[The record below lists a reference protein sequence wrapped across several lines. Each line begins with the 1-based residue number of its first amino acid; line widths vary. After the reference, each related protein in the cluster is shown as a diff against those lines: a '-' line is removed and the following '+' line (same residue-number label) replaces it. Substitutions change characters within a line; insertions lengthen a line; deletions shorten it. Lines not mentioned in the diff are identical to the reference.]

1 MVCRVSLIPALTASG
16 DSLASLFKP
25 VQPPTAFEQTV
36 ERLATAIKLG
46 FLPPGGQLPPE
57 RELAKQL
64 EISRTTLRQ
73 ALTALTQSGL
83 VTTSRGRR
91 GGTFV
96 ADPLPLPPRP
106 RRIFQPDELRAFLD
120 HRLAIE
126 TGVAIRAAERALDE
140 DIEVLVALTDEMDDA
155 VEFETYRH
163 ADLRFHIGLAEAA
176 HSPRLVEAMGEVQRE
191 LDEVIDLVPHPA
203 EVLERSNDQHR
214 ALIALLRKHDADG
227 ASKLI
232 REHVE
237 GTEYF
242 LAGMLP
248 AAAAKKPRRKAATR

>member
-1 MVCRVSLIPALTASG
+1 LTASG
-16 DSLASLFKP
+16 DPLAPLFKP

-57 RELAKQL
+57 RELARQL

-96 ADPLPLPPRP
+96 ADPLPLAPRP
-106 RRIFQPDELRAFLD
+106 RRVFDEDELHAFLD
-120 HRLAIE
+120 HRLAVE
-126 TGVAIRAAERALDE
+126 MGVAVRAAERAVPA
-140 DIEVLVALTDEMDDA
+140 DIDALVGLTEQMDGFD
-155 VEFETYRH
+155 EFEEYRQ
-163 ADLRFHIGLAEAA
+163 ADLRFHMGLAEAA
-176 HSPRLVEAMGEVQRE
+176 HSPRLVEAMAEVQRE
-191 LDEVIDLVPHPA
+191 LDEVIELVPHPQ
-203 EVLERSNDQHR
+203 EVLQRSNEQHR
-214 ALIALLRKHDADG
+214 ALIALLRKGDAVG
-227 ASKLI
+227 AAKLI

-248 AAAAKKPRRKAATR
+248 KAEPKKARKAAR

>member
-1 MVCRVSLIPALTASG
+1 MTAPG
-16 DSLASLFKP
+16 DPLASLFKP

-91 GGTFV
+91 GGTCV
-96 ADPLPLPPRP
+96 ADPLPVEPRP
-106 RRIFQPDELRAFLD
+106 RRVFDPDELRAFLD

-126 TGVAIRAAERALDE
+126 TGVAIRAAERAVPE
-140 DIEVLVALTDEMDDA
+140 DLEQLAAFAEEMDTA
-155 VEFETYRH
+155 EEFESYRS
-163 ADLRFHIGLAEAA
+163 ADLRFHIALAEAT
-176 HSPRLVEAMGEVQRE
+176 HSPRLVEAMAEIQRE
-191 LDEVIDLVPHPA
+191 LDEVIELVPHPQ
-203 EVLERSNDQHR
+203 EVLRRSNEQHH
-214 ALIALLRKHDADG
+214 ALIALLRKQDADG

-248 AAAAKKPRRKAATR
+248 R

>member
-1 MVCRVSLIPALTASG
+1 MTVSG
-16 DSLASLFKP
+16 DSLTSLFKP

-57 RELAKQL
+57 RELARQL

-106 RRIFQPDELRAFLD
+106 RRVFSEDELHAFLD

-126 TGVAIRAAERALDE
+126 MGVAIRAAERVQAE
-140 DIEVLVALTDEMDDA
+140 DLVVLTELADTMA
-155 VEFETYRH
+155 AATEFESYRQ
-163 ADLRFHIGLAEAA
+163 ADLRFHLALADAA
-176 HSPRLVEAMGEVQRE
+176 HSPRLVEAMAEVQSE
-191 LDEVIDLVPHPA
+191 LDEVIELVPHPQ
-203 EVLERSNDQHR
+203 EVLKRSNDQHR
-214 ALIALLRKHDADG
+214 ELIELLRKGDADG
-227 ASKLI
+227 AARAI
-232 REHVE
+232 RKHVE

-248 AAAAKKPRRKAATR
+248 AESAGQIASK

>member
-1 MVCRVSLIPALTASG
+1 MVWRVSLNPGLSVSG
-16 DSLASLFKP
+16 NQLASLFKP

-57 RELAKQL
+57 RELARKL

-96 ADPLPLPPRP
+96 ADPLPLAPRP
-106 RRIFQPDELRAFLD
+106 RRVFAEDELKAFLD

-126 TGVAIRAAERALDE
+126 TGVAIRAAERCEPADLE
-140 DIEVLVALTDEMDDA
+140 TLIGFADEMDEA
-155 VEFETYRH
+155 AEFETYRQ
-163 ADLRFHIGLAEAA
+163 ADLRFHMGLAEAA
-176 HSPRLVEAMGEVQRE
+176 HSPRLMAAMAEIQSE
-191 LDEVIDLVPHPA
+191 LDEVIELVPHPQA
-203 EVLERSNDQHR
+203 VLQRSNDQHR
-214 ALIALLRKHDADG
+214 ALIALLRRGDADG

-242 LAGMLP
+242 LAG
-248 AAAAKKPRRKAATR
+248 

>member
-1 MVCRVSLIPALTASG
+1 VTVSG
-16 DSLASLFKP
+16 DPLASLFKP

-57 RELAKQL
+57 RELARQL

-106 RRIFQPDELRAFLD
+106 RRVFDEDELRAFLD
-120 HRLAIE
+120 LRLAIE
-126 TGVAIRAAERALDE
+126 MGVAIRAAERAVPADLDA
-140 DIEVLVALTDEMDDA
+140 LVGLADDMAHA
-155 VEFETYRH
+155 VEFETYRQ
-163 ADLRFHIGLAEAA
+163 ADLRFHLGVAEAS
-176 HSPRLVEAMGEVQRE
+176 HSPRLVEAMAEVQSE
-191 LDEVIDLVPHPA
+191 LDEVIELVPHPQ
-203 EVLERSNDQHR
+203 EVLQRSNDQHR
-214 ALIALLRKHDADG
+214 ALIELLRKGDADG
-227 ASKLI
+227 AAKAI
-232 REHVE
+232 RKHVE

-248 AAAAKKPRRKAATR
+248 AEAKKARS

>member
-1 MVCRVSLIPALTASG
+1 LTVPG
-16 DSLASLFKP
+16 DPLTSLFKP

-46 FLPPGGQLPPE
+46 LLSPGSQLPPE
-57 RELAKQL
+57 RELARQL

-106 RRIFQPDELRAFLD
+106 RRVFDQDELRAFLD

-126 TGVAIRAAERALDE
+126 IGIVIRAAERAEPEDLDALVGLADDMDEASE
-140 DIEVLVALTDEMDDA
+140 D
-155 VEFETYRH
+155 FESYRQ
-163 ADLRFHIGLAEAA
+163 ADLRFHMQLGEAA
-176 HSPRLVEAMGEVQRE
+176 HSPRLAEAMAEVQAE
-191 LDEVIDLVPHPA
+191 LDEVIEMVPHPQ
-203 EVLERSNDQHR
+203 EVLQRSNDQHR
-214 ALIALLRKHDADG
+214 ALIALLRKRDADN
-227 ASKLI
+227 AAKLI
-232 REHVE
+232 RDHVE

-248 AAAAKKPRRKAATR
+248 S

>member
-1 MVCRVSLIPALTASG
+1 MVWRVSLNPALSVSG
-16 DSLASLFKP
+16 DQLASLFKP

-57 RELAKQL
+57 RELARQL

-106 RRIFQPDELRAFLD
+106 RRVFDEDELRAFLD
-120 HRLAIE
+120 HRLAVGA
-126 TGVAIRAAERALDE
+126 GVTIRAAERAVPAALDT
-140 DIEVLVALTDEMDDA
+140 LVGLTDEMDESTN
-155 VEFETYRH
+155 EFERYRQ
-163 ADLRFHIGLAEAA
+163 ADLRFHMGLAE
-176 HSPRLVEAMGEVQRE
+176 
-191 LDEVIDLVPHPA
+191 
-203 EVLERSNDQHR
+203 
-214 ALIALLRKHDADG
+214 
-227 ASKLI
+227 
-232 REHVE
+232 
-237 GTEYF
+237 
-242 LAGMLP
+242 
-248 AAAAKKPRRKAATR
+248 

>member
-1 MVCRVSLIPALTASG
+1 LTVSG
-16 DSLASLFKP
+16 DPLASLFKP

-57 RELAKQL
+57 RELARQL

-106 RRIFQPDELRAFLD
+106 RRVFDEAELRAFLD

-126 TGVAIRAAERALDE
+126 TGVAIRAAERAVPADLE
-140 DIEVLVALTDEMDDA
+140 ALEGLTDEMA
-155 VEFETYRH
+155 NAREFESYRQ
-163 ADLRFHIGLAEAA
+163 ADLRFHMALAEAA
-176 HSPRLVEAMGEVQRE
+176 HSPKLLESMAEVQSE
-191 LDEVIDLVPHPA
+191 LDEVIELVPHPQ
-203 EVLERSNDQHR
+203 EVLQRSNAQHR
-214 ALIALLRKHDADG
+214 QLIELLRKGDADG
-227 ASKLI
+227 AAKAI
-232 REHVE
+232 RKHVE

-248 AAAAKKPRRKAATR
+248 S

>member
-1 MVCRVSLIPALTASG
+1 MVWRVSLSLALTVSS
-16 DSLASLFKP
+16 DPLASLFKP

-46 FLPPGGQLPPE
+46 FLAPGSQLPPE
-57 RELAKQL
+57 RELARQL

-106 RRIFQPDELRAFLD
+106 RRVFAEDELRAFMD

-126 TGVAIRAAERALDE
+126 TGVAIRAAERAQPENLE
-140 DIEVLVALTDEMDDA
+140 LLEALADEMDDA
-155 VEFETYRH
+155 SEFEQYRQ
-163 ADLRFHIGLAEAA
+163 ADLRFHMGLAEAA
-176 HSPRLVEAMGEVQRE
+176 HSSRLLESMAEVQSE
-191 LDEVIDLVPHPA
+191 LDEVIGLVPHPQ
-203 EVLERSNDQHR
+203 EVLRRANNQHR
-214 ALIALLRKHDADG
+214 ELIELLRAHDADG
-227 ASKLI
+227 AAKAI
-232 REHVE
+232 RTHVE
-237 GTEYF
+237 GLEYF
-242 LAGMLP
+242 VAGMLP
-248 AAAAKKPRRKAATR
+248 S

>member
-1 MVCRVSLIPALTASG
+1 RLNGEMSALVYRHCQDWARRAAIDASGPRTRNPHYVRTKWWRGNGLRVSLNRGLTVSG
-16 DSLASLFKP
+16 DPLASLFKP

-57 RELAKQL
+57 RELARQL

-73 ALTALTQSGL
+73 SLTALTQSVL

-106 RRIFQPDELRAFLD
+106 RRVFAEDELKAFLD

-126 TGVAIRAAERALDE
+126 TGVAIRGAERCEPADLETLIGFADELDE
-140 DIEVLVALTDEMDDA
+140 AA
-155 VEFETYRH
+155 EFETYRQ
-163 ADLRFHIGLAEAA
+163 ADLRFH
-176 HSPRLVEAMGEVQRE
+176 M
-191 LDEVIDLVPHPA
+191 
-203 EVLERSNDQHR
+203 
-214 ALIALLRKHDADG
+214 
-227 ASKLI
+227 
-232 REHVE
+232 
-237 GTEYF
+237 
-242 LAGMLP
+242 
-248 AAAAKKPRRKAATR
+248 

>member
-1 MVCRVSLIPALTASG
+1 VSSG
-16 DSLASLFKP
+16 ELGTSLFKP

-36 ERLATAIKLG
+36 ERLASAINLG
-46 FLPPGGQLPPE
+46 FLAPGSQLPPE

-64 EISRTTLRQ
+64 DISRTTLRQ

-83 VTTSRGRR
+83 VTTARGRT

-96 ADPLPLPPRP
+96 ADPLPLQPRP
-106 RRIFQPDELRAFLD
+106 KRVFNEAELRAFLD

-126 TGVAIRAAERALDE
+126 VGAVIRAAERATEADLAP
-140 DIEVLVALTDEMDDA
+140 LGTLTDQMDEA
-155 VEFETYRH
+155 VEFEDYRL
-163 ADLRFHIGLAEAA
+163 ADIRFHMGIAEAT
-176 HSPRLVEAMGEVQRE
+176 HSPRLVDAMAEVHGQ
-191 LDEVIDLVPHPA
+191 LDEAIHMVPHPA
-203 EVLERSNDQHR
+203 EVLKRSNGQHR
-214 ALIALLRKHDADG
+214 TLVMRLGKKDVNG
-227 ASKLI
+227 AVKVM

-248 AAAAKKPRRKAATR
+248 TDHPGAPG

>member
-1 MVCRVSLIPALTASG
+1 LTAPG
-16 DSLASLFKP
+16 EPLTSLFKP

-57 RELAKQL
+57 RELARQL

-106 RRIFQPDELRAFLD
+106 RRVFDEDELRAFLD

-126 TGVAIRAAERALDE
+126 TGVAIRAAERAAPADLDA
-140 DIEVLVALTDEMDDA
+140 LVELTDQMDNA
-155 VEFETYRH
+155 AEFEHYRQ
-163 ADLRFHIGLAEAA
+163 ADLRFHMALAEAA
-176 HSPRLVEAMGEVQRE
+176 HSPRLMEAMAEIQSE
-191 LDEVIDLVPHPA
+191 LDEVIELVPHPQ
-203 EVLERSNDQHR
+203 EVLRRSNDQHK
-214 ALIALLRKHDADG
+214 ALVVLLQRGDAKG
-227 ASKLI
+227 AANLI

-248 AAAAKKPRRKAATR
+248 EAARKRVARNG

>member
-1 MVCRVSLIPALTASG
+1 LSVSG
-16 DSLASLFKP
+16 DPLASLFKP

-57 RELAKQL
+57 RELARQL

-106 RRIFQPDELRAFLD
+106 RRVFAEAELRAFLD

-126 TGVAIRAAERALDE
+126 TGVAIRAAERAEAGDLDAL
-140 DIEVLVALTDEMDDA
+140 VLLCDEMHEA
-155 VEFETYRH
+155 AEFEQYRQ
-163 ADLRFHIGLAEAA
+163 ADLRFHMGLADAA
-176 HSPRLVEAMGEVQRE
+176 HSPRLMEEMAEVQSE
-191 LDEVIDLVPHPA
+191 LDEVIELVPHPL
-203 EVLERSNDQHR
+203 EVLQRSNDQHR
-214 ALIALLRKHDADG
+214 ALIVLLRAADADG
-227 ASKLI
+227 AAKLI

-248 AAAAKKPRRKAATR
+248 R

>member
-1 MVCRVSLIPALTASG
+1 MQRKRGSATKVWAVSLSGGLTVSG
-16 DSLASLFKP
+16 DPLTSLFKP

-57 RELAKQL
+57 RELARQL

-106 RRIFQPDELRAFLD
+106 RRVFSEDELHAFLD
-120 HRLAIE
+120 YRLAIE
-126 TGVAIRAAERALDE
+126 TGVAIRAAERVE
-140 DIEVLVALTDEMDDA
+140 DTDLGTLGELADEMDEAED
-155 VEFETYRH
+155 FEVYRQ
-163 ADLRFHIGLAEAA
+163 ADLRFHMSLAEAA
-176 HSPRLVEAMGEVQRE
+176 HSARLLEAMAEVQAE
-191 LDEVIDLVPHPA
+191 LDEVIELVPHPQ
-203 EVLERSNDQHR
+203 EVLQRSNDQHR

-227 ASKLI
+227 AAKLI

-248 AAAAKKPRRKAATR
+248 DPNTT

>member
-1 MVCRVSLIPALTASG
+1 M
-16 DSLASLFKP
+16 
-25 VQPPTAFEQTV
+25 

-46 FLPPGGQLPPE
+46 FLAPGSQLPPE
-57 RELAKQL
+57 RELARQL

-83 VTTSRGRR
+83 VTTARGRS

-96 ADPLPLPPRP
+96 ADPLPPPARP
-106 RRIFQPDELRAFLD
+106 QRVFDENELRGFLD

-126 TGVAIRAAERALDE
+126 TGVVIRAAERATDDDLQP
-140 DIEVLVALTDEMDDA
+140 LVELTDTMDQA
-155 VEFETYRH
+155 REFEDYRL
-163 ADLRFHIGLAEAA
+163 ADVRFHLGLAHAA
-176 HSPRLVEAMGEVQRE
+176 HSPRLVEEMADVQSK
-191 LDEVIDLVPHPA
+191 LDEAIELVPHPK
-203 EVLERSNDQHR
+203 EILKRSNEQHR
-214 ALIALLRKHDADG
+214 ALLARIKRGDVTG
-227 ASKLI
+227 AVKLI

-248 AAAAKKPRRKAATR
+248 APGAKTESA

>member
-1 MVCRVSLIPALTASG
+1 VTAPSDQLT
-16 DSLASLFKP
+16 SLFKP

-57 RELAKQL
+57 RELARQL

-106 RRIFQPDELRAFLD
+106 RRVFDEDELRAFLD

-126 TGVAIRAAERALDE
+126 MGVAIRAAERAEAPDLDAL
-140 DIEVLVALTDEMDDA
+140 ISLTDEMDAA
-155 VEFETYRH
+155 VEFESYRQ
-163 ADLRFHIGLAEAA
+163 ADLRFHMGLAEAA
-176 HSPRLVEAMGEVQRE
+176 HSPRLLEAMAEVQSE
-191 LDEVIDLVPHPA
+191 LDEVIELVPHPQ
-203 EVLERSNDQHR
+203 EVLQRSNDQHR
-214 ALIALLRKHDADG
+214 GLIALLRKGDADG
-227 ASKLI
+227 AAKAI
-232 REHVE
+232 RKHVE

-242 LAGMLP
+242 LAGMLRTP
-248 AAAAKKPRRKAATR
+248 AAKGAKNKG

>member
-1 MVCRVSLIPALTASG
+1 MTAPG
-16 DSLASLFKP
+16 DPLASLFKP

-57 RELAKQL
+57 RELARQL

-73 ALTALTQSGL
+73 ALTALSQSGL
-83 VTTSRGRR
+83 VTRSRGRR

-96 ADPLPLPPRP
+96 ADPLPLAPRP
-106 RRIFQPDELRAFLD
+106 RRVFDEDELRAFLD

-126 TGVAIRAAERALDE
+126 TGVAIRAAERAVPE
-140 DIEVLVALTDEMDDA
+140 DLETLVELTDAMDESTH
-155 VEFETYRH
+155 EFESYRQ
-163 ADLRFHIGLAEAA
+163 ADLRFHMGLAEAA
-176 HSPRLVEAMGEVQRE
+176 HSPRLVEAMAEIQSE
-191 LDEVIDLVPHPA
+191 LDEVIELVPHPQ

-214 ALIALLRKHDADG
+214 ALIALLKKGDADG
-227 ASKLI
+227 AAKLI

-248 AAAAKKPRRKAATR
+248 R

>member
-1 MVCRVSLIPALTASG
+1 MVWRVSLNPALSVSG
-16 DSLASLFKP
+16 DQLSSLFKP

-57 RELAKQL
+57 RELARQL

-106 RRIFQPDELRAFLD
+106 RRVFSEQELRAFLD

-126 TGVAIRAAERALDE
+126 IGVAIRAAERAEQPDLE
-140 DIEVLVALTDEMDDA
+140 TLIEFSDEMDEAED
-155 VEFETYRH
+155 FETYRK
-163 ADLRFHIGLAEAA
+163 ADLRFHMSLAEAA
-176 HSPRLVEAMGEVQRE
+176 HSPRLLEAMAEVQSE
-191 LDEVIDLVPHPA
+191 LDEVIELVPHPQ

-214 ALIALLRKHDADG
+214 ELVALLRKGDANG
-227 ASKLI
+227 AAQLI

-248 AAAAKKPRRKAATR
+248 DPEET

>member
-1 MVCRVSLIPALTASG
+1 LTTPT
-16 DSLASLFKP
+16 DPLASLFKP

-106 RRIFQPDELRAFLD
+106 RRVFDADELRAFLD

-126 TGVAIRAAERALDE
+126 TGVAVRAAERAEADDLE
-140 DIEVLVALTDEMDDA
+140 ILNALADEMDEA
-155 VEFETYRH
+155 AEFEIYRQ
-163 ADLRFHIGLAEAA
+163 ADLRFHIGMAEAA
-176 HSPRLVEAMGEVQRE
+176 HSPRLIEAMAEIQRE
-191 LDEVIDLVPHPA
+191 LDEVIELVPHPA
-203 EVLERSNDQHR
+203 EVLQRSNDQHR
-214 ALIALLRKHDADG
+214 ALIALLRKGDADG
-227 ASKLI
+227 ASRLM

-248 AAAAKKPRRKAATR
+248 AVEPKSPGLKTAR

>member
-1 MVCRVSLIPALTASG
+1 VTVSG
-16 DSLASLFKP
+16 DPLASLFKP

-57 RELAKQL
+57 RELARQL

-106 RRIFQPDELRAFLD
+106 RRVFDEDELRAFLD

-126 TGVAIRAAERALDE
+126 MGVAIRAAERAVPSDLDA
-140 DIEVLVALTDEMDDA
+140 LVGLADDMAHA
-155 VEFETYRH
+155 VEFETYRQ
-163 ADLRFHIGLAEAA
+163 ADLRFHLGVAEAA
-176 HSPRLVEAMGEVQRE
+176 HSPRLVEAMAEVQSE
-191 LDEVIDLVPHPA
+191 LDEVIELVPHPQ
-203 EVLERSNDQHR
+203 EVLQRSNDQHR
-214 ALIALLRKHDADG
+214 ALIELLRKGDADG
-227 ASKLI
+227 AAKAI
-232 REHVE
+232 RKHVE

-248 AAAAKKPRRKAATR
+248 AEAKKARS

>member
-1 MVCRVSLIPALTASG
+1 MTAPG
-16 DSLASLFKP
+16 DPLASLFKP

-106 RRIFQPDELRAFLD
+106 RRVFDADELRAFLD

-126 TGVAIRAAERALDE
+126 TGVAIRAAERAVEADLE
-140 DIEVLVALTDEMDDA
+140 GLIALADEMDDA
-155 VEFETYRH
+155 VEFENYRK

-191 LDEVIDLVPHPA
+191 LDEVIELVPHPP
-203 EVLERSNDQHR
+203 EVLQRSNDQHR
-214 ALIALLRKHDADG
+214 ALIVLLRKNDADG
-227 ASKLI
+227 ASRLI

-248 AAAAKKPRRKAATR
+248 QPAPKRSRRKAAAR

>member
-1 MVCRVSLIPALTASG
+1 MVGRFSLTPVLTG
-16 DSLASLFKP
+16 QTDPLTSLFKP

-57 RELAKQL
+57 RELARQL

-106 RRIFQPDELRAFLD
+106 RRVFAEDELRAFLD

-126 TGVAIRAAERALDE
+126 TGVAIRAAERCEAADVLALAE
-140 DIEVLVALTDEMDDA
+140 LADEMDEA
-155 VEFETYRH
+155 AEFETYRQ
-163 ADLRFHIGLAEAA
+163 ADLRFHMGLAEAA
-176 HSPRLVEAMGEVQRE
+176 HSPRLMEAMAEIQSE
-191 LDEVIDLVPHPA
+191 LDEVIELVPHPQ
-203 EVLERSNDQHR
+203 EVLQRSNDQHR
-214 ALIALLRKHDADG
+214 GLIMLLRKGDADG
-227 ASKLI
+227 AAKAI

-248 AAAAKKPRRKAATR
+248 AGATKSAPSQA

>member
-1 MVCRVSLIPALTASG
+1 LRPAE
-16 DSLASLFKP
+16 DPLATSLFKP

-36 ERLATAIKLG
+36 ERLASAIKLG
-46 FLPPGGQLPPE
+46 FLEPGSQLPPE
-57 RELAKQL
+57 RELARQL

-83 VTTSRGRR
+83 VTTARGRS

-96 ADPLPLPPRP
+96 ADPLPLPERP
-106 RRIFQPDELRAFLD
+106 RRVFGEDELRGFLD

-126 TGVAIRAAERALDE
+126 TGVVIRAAERATEADLE
-140 DIEVLVALTDEMDDA
+140 PLVELTSEMDSA
-155 VEFETYRH
+155 KEFEDYRR
-163 ADLRFHIGLAEAA
+163 ADVRFHMGLAEAT
-176 HSPRLVEAMGEVQRE
+176 HSPRLVDEMAEVQSK
-191 LDEVIDLVPHPA
+191 LDEAIELVPHPQ
-203 EVLERSNDQHR
+203 EVLQRSNDQHR
-214 ALIALLRKHDADG
+214 ALIARIRKGDVTG
-227 ASKLI
+227 AVKVI

-248 AAAAKKPRRKAATR
+248 TQIASK

>member
-1 MVCRVSLIPALTASG
+1 MVWGVSLTGGLTAPG
-16 DSLASLFKP
+16 DPLTSLFKP

-57 RELAKQL
+57 RELARQL

-96 ADPLPLPPRP
+96 ADPLPLAPRP
-106 RRIFQPDELRAFLD
+106 RRVFDEDELRAFLD
-120 HRLAIE
+120 HRLAVE
-126 TGVAIRAAERALDE
+126 MGVAVRAAERAAGADLDA
-140 DIEVLVALTDEMDDA
+140 LVGLTDEMDESMHD
-155 VEFETYRH
+155 FESYRQ
-163 ADLRFHIGLAEAA
+163 ADLRFHMGLAEAA
-176 HSPRLVEAMGEVQRE
+176 HSPRLVEAMAEIQSE
-191 LDEVIDLVPHPA
+191 LDEVIELVPHPQ
-203 EVLERSNDQHR
+203 EVLQRSNDQHR
-214 ALIALLRKHDADG
+214 ALIALLRKNDADG
-227 ASKLI
+227 AAKLI

-248 AAAAKKPRRKAATR
+248 R

>member
-1 MVCRVSLIPALTASG
+1 VTPPEPALAT
-16 DSLASLFKP
+16 SLFKP

-36 ERLATAIKLG
+36 ERLASAIKLG
-46 FLPPGGQLPPE
+46 FLPPGSQLPPE
-57 RELAKQL
+57 RELARQL

-83 VTTSRGRR
+83 VTTARGRS

-96 ADPLPLPPRP
+96 ADPLPAPERP
-106 RRIFQPDELRAFLD
+106 LRKLDELELRGFLD

-126 TGVAIRAAERALDE
+126 TGVVIRAAERATEE
-140 DIEVLVALTDEMDDA
+140 DLEPLVELTQTMATAE
-155 VEFETYRH
+155 EFEDYRR
-163 ADLRFHIGLAEAA
+163 ADVRFHIGLAEAT
-176 HSPRLVEAMGEVQRE
+176 HSPRLVEEMAEVQSK
-191 LDEVIDLVPHPA
+191 LDEAIELVPHPK
-203 EVLERSNDQHR
+203 EVLRRSNDQHR
-214 ALIALLRKHDADG
+214 ALIQRIRRGDVTG
-227 ASKLI
+227 AVKLI

-248 AAAAKKPRRKAATR
+248 SETVSSD

>member
-1 MVCRVSLIPALTASG
+1 LTVSG
-16 DSLASLFKP
+16 DSLTSLFKP

-57 RELAKQL
+57 RELARQL

-106 RRIFQPDELRAFLD
+106 RRVFDEEELRAFLD
-120 HRLAIE
+120 HRLAVE
-126 TGVAIRAAERALDE
+126 TGVAIRAAERCVRADLEALVELTVVMDE
-140 DIEVLVALTDEMDDA
+140 AT
-155 VEFETYRH
+155 EFESYRQ
-163 ADLRFHIGLAEAA
+163 ADLRFHMGLAEAA
-176 HSPRLVEAMGEVQRE
+176 HSPRLLESMAEIQSE
-191 LDEVIDLVPHPA
+191 LDEVIELVPHPQ
-203 EVLERSNDQHR
+203 EVLRRSNDQHR
-214 ALIALLRKHDADG
+214 ALIELLRKGDADG
-227 ASKLI
+227 AAKAI
-232 REHVE
+232 RKHVE

-242 LAGMLP
+242 LAGMLRTP
-248 AAAAKKPRRKAATR
+248 AKTPASNA

>member
-1 MVCRVSLIPALTASG
+1 LTVSG

-57 RELAKQL
+57 RELARQL

-106 RRIFQPDELRAFLD
+106 RRVFDEDELRAFLD

-126 TGVAIRAAERALDE
+126 TGVAIRAAERCVRADLDALVE
-140 DIEVLVALTDEMDDA
+140 LTDAMDDA
-155 VEFETYRH
+155 KEFESYRR
-163 ADLRFHIGLAEAA
+163 ADLRFHMGLAEAS
-176 HSPRLVEAMGEVQRE
+176 HSPRLLEAMAEIQSE
-191 LDEVIDLVPHPA
+191 LDEVIELVPHPQ
-203 EVLERSNDQHR
+203 EVLRRSNDQHR
-214 ALIALLRKHDADG
+214 ALIELLRKADADG
-227 ASKLI
+227 AAKAI
-232 REHVE
+232 RKHVE

-242 LAGMLP
+242 LAGMLQTP
-248 AAAAKKPRRKAATR
+248 APKAGKS

>member
-1 MVCRVSLIPALTASG
+1 LAASG
-16 DSLASLFKP
+16 DPLASLFKP

-57 RELAKQL
+57 RELARQL

-106 RRIFQPDELRAFLD
+106 RRVFSEDELHAFLD

-126 TGVAIRAAERALDE
+126 TGVAIRAAERCEPE
-140 DIEVLVALTDEMDDA
+140 DLQTLGGLADEMA
-155 VEFETYRH
+155 QATEFESYRQ
-163 ADLRFHIGLAEAA
+163 ADLRFHMALAEAS
-176 HSPRLVEAMGEVQRE
+176 HSPRLIEAMAEVQSE
-191 LDEVIDLVPHPA
+191 LDEVIELVPHPQ
-203 EVLERSNDQHR
+203 EVLKRSNNQHR
-214 ALIALLRKHDADG
+214 ALIELLRKGDAD
-227 ASKLI
+227 AAAKAI
-232 REHVE
+232 RKHVE

-248 AAAAKKPRRKAATR
+248 DEATKATAAK

>member
-1 MVCRVSLIPALTASG
+1 MTTSTSE
-16 DSLASLFKP
+16 SLASLFKP

-46 FLPPGGQLPPE
+46 FLAPGAQLPPE
-57 RELAKQL
+57 RELARQL

-106 RRIFQPDELRAFLD
+106 RRVFSQAELRAFLD

-126 TGVAIRAAERALDE
+126 TGVAIRAAERAEPVDLE
-140 DIEVLVALTDEMDDA
+140 TLVSLTDEMDDEA
-155 VEFETYRH
+155 SDFESYRQ
-163 ADLRFHIGLAEAA
+163 ADLRFHMGLAEAA
-176 HSPRLVEAMGEVQRE
+176 HSPRLLEAMAEVQSE
-191 LDEVIDLVPHPA
+191 LDEVIELVPHPQ
-203 EVLERSNDQHR
+203 EVLQRSNDQHR
-214 ALIALLRKHDADG
+214 ALIALLRKGDADG
-227 ASKLI
+227 AAKAI

-248 AAAAKKPRRKAATR
+248 G

>member
-1 MVCRVSLIPALTASG
+1 MAQHGDPLAS
-16 DSLASLFKP
+16 SLFKP

-36 ERLATAIKLG
+36 ERLASAIKLG
-46 FLPPGGQLPPE
+46 FLPPGSQLPPE

-83 VTTSRGRR
+83 VTTARGRS

-96 ADPLPLPPRP
+96 ADPVPLPPRP
-106 RRIFQPDELRAFLD
+106 RRVFDEAELRAFLD

-126 TGVAIRAAERALDE
+126 VGAVIRAAERATEADLE
-140 DIEVLVALTDEMDDA
+140 PLAELTKEMDDFE
-155 VEFETYRH
+155 EFEDYRL
-163 ADLRFHIGLAEAA
+163 ADVRFHMGVAEAT
-176 HSPRLVEAMGEVQRE
+176 HSPKLVDLMAEVHSL
-191 LDEVIDLVPHPA
+191 LDEAIEMVPHPA
-203 EVLERSNDQHR
+203 TVLSRSNEQHKSLVTR
-214 ALIALLRKHDADG
+214 LGRRDVTG
-227 ASKLI
+227 AVKLM

-248 AAAAKKPRRKAATR
+248 KPDDRTAPGRP